1 MLYLEHLN
9 LVVKDIPRALA
20 FYQAAFPHWH
30 VRGEGHSTWHGKPR
44 RWLHFG
50 DDYLYL
56 ALSDHGDSDIR
67 DNSGYQ
73 VGLSHFSF
81 VTDELTQLTQRLN
94 AAGFIGE
101 QGDGTSGIRN
111 NTYFVDADGYE
122 VEFVEYLTE
131 VVSIRNDY

>member
-73 VGLSHFSF
+73 VGLSHFAF
-81 VTDELTQLTQRLN
+81 VTDELAKVTQRLK

-122 VEFVEYLTE
+122 IEFVEYLTE
-131 VVSIRNDY
+131 VVAKRNDY

>member
-56 ALSDHGDSDIR
+56 ALSDHGNSDIR

-73 VGLSHFSF
+73 VGLSHFAF
-81 VTDELTQLTQRLN
+81 VTDEFEQVTQRLE

-101 QGDGTSGIRN
+101 KGDGTSGIRN

-131 VVSIRNDY
+131 VVAKRNDY